1 MIYARL
7 ILSTFDNIPQLVKQI
22 RTDKIKAGWKLIQPA
37 LKTYLKALLFRRLS
51 SLSLFNECGY
61 IIHHW
66 STDEDRCIS
75 TEADTEDQCY

>member
-1 MIYARL
+1 MIYALL
-7 ILSTFDNIPQLVKQI
+7 ILITFDNTSRLVEQRRI
-22 RTDKIKAGWKLIQPA
+22 DKIKAGWKLIQPA
-37 LKTYLKALLFRRLS
+37 LKTYLQVLLFRRLC
-51 SLSLFNECGY
+51 SLSFFNECCY